1 MRAFFAGI
9 LVLAACGSNEPA
21 PSPTQDGGPSDAAD
35 GSIVDTGTSTRSTDA
50 GFPDAGPRP
59 TDQCNPI
66 TQDCVDPS
74 MSLCV
79 VEPAM
84 AGQGTTCVDP
94 STTALSLGQIC
105 RSRDCAPG
113 LACVRTSSV
122 PRCVAVC
129 APGSA
134 TDCAR
139 LGGDHDC
146 RSIHDTNWGA
156 CVPLP
161 PICDPYTQAP
171 CAALEACQP
180 VQRTGGAFDFRC
192 RTAGPGA
199 EGGACDNTMGCGR
212 GLLCVR
218 ENGVTTCRK
227 PCHEG
232 GNECSGGTACTGTVL
247 TIRYCR

>member
-1 MRAFFAGI
+1 MRALLAGI
-9 LVLAACGSNEPA
+9 LVLAACGSSEPA
-21 PSPTQDGGPSDAAD
+21 PNPTPDGGPSDAAD
-35 GSIVDTGTSTRSTDA
+35 GSVRDTGTSTTGGDA
-50 GFPDAGPRP
+50 GVADVGARP

-105 RSRDCAPG
+105 RSRSCAAG

-129 APGSA
+129 ALGST

-156 CVPLP
+156 CIQLP
-161 PICDPYTQAP
+161 PICDPFTQAP

-180 VQRTGGAFDFRC
+180 VQRSGGAFEFRC

-199 EGGACDNTMGCGR
+199 EGGACDNTMGCAR

-227 PCHEG
+227 PCHDG
-232 GNECSGGTACTGTVL
+232 GNECGGGTACTGTVL